1 MQDHVRKIHKQADLS
16 CDLRMLHTIQACEGG
31 GKGGKVRVGKAW
43 VFVLRLTVLFS
54 VCYGSFCLFC

>member
-1 MQDHVRKIHKQADLS
+1 MIHKQADLS

-43 VFVLRLTVLFS
+43 VFVQRLTVLFCLFTAPS
-54 VCYGSFCLFC
+54 VCSVKHV